1 MEDKVIKI
9 TYNDQT
15 SMIMLIHSE
24 QFKNEKIMNRQI
36 HAFVVKLGDYQN
48 SNYLMRLNDYFL
60 FEKELGITYLACNS
74 IRMVEIFD
82 RSDWDKT
89 CSEDTLMPNL
99 EGIATVEGINVE
111 KLEKYA
117 KKEEKKEKKSKK
129 KEK

>member
-1 MEDKVIKI
+1 MEDKVIRI
-9 TYNDQT
+9 TYNDQSNMT
-15 SMIMLIHSE
+15 MVIHSE
-24 QFKNEKIMNRQI
+24 QFKNEKMMNRQI

-74 IRMVEIFD
+74 IRMVEVFD
-82 RSDWDKT
+82 KSDWVKT
-89 CSEDTLMPNL
+89 PEEDLMSNL
-99 EGIATVEGINVE
+99 EELTTVEGVNVE

-117 KKEEKKEKKSKK
+117 EKEEKKEKKSKK

>member
-1 MEDKVIKI
+1 MEDKVIKV

-15 SMIMLIHSE
+15 NMTMLIHSE

-82 RSDWDKT
+82 KSDWDKI

-99 EGIATVEGINVE
+99 EELTTVEGINVE

-117 KKEEKKEKKSKK
+117 NPEEKKEKKSKK